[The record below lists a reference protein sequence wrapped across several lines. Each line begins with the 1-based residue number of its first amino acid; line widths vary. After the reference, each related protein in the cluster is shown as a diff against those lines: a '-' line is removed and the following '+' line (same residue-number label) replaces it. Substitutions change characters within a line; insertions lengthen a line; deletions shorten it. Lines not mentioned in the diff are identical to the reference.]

1 MSAYGKC
8 KLGGTVEKP
17 AARSFRFKIGRQ
29 PNHIV
34 AALSERLWQP
44 QVWENHRK
52 TTAVLGARNGMPRQR
67 RVRSTILPGNLQV
80 HKALTERRYRRNRCI
95 PFNGSLYV
103 SLAAFEIGRQ
113 PIHVVAALSERLW
126 QPQVWENHRKTTAV
140 LGARNG
146 MPRQRR
152 VRSTILPG
160 NLQVRK
166 ALTERRY
173 ISVCGRRS
181 ARKPATAKGEALG
194 EPSKKPDGLMARP
207 VHKSDHSTILRGCL
221 QYIAKS
227 YHNPSA
233 RG

>member
-1 MSAYGKC
+1 MGQS
-8 KLGGTVEKP
+8 LHHT
-17 AARSFRFKIGRQ
+17 
-29 PNHIV
+29 V

-80 HKALTERRYRRNRCI
+80 RKALTERRYRRNRCI
-95 PFNGSLYV
+95 PFNGILYV

-113 PIHVVAALSERLW
+113 PNHIVAALSERLW

>member
-1 MSAYGKC
+1 MAAASLGEPSKKRQRYLALAMACRDKGVCGRRYCPEICKCARRSVSAYGSRK
-8 KLGGTVEKP
+8 
-17 AARSFRFKIGRQ
+17 FGR
-29 PNHIV
+29 
-34 AALSERLWQP
+34 
-44 QVWENHRK
+44 
-52 TTAVLGARNGMPRQR
+52 
-67 RVRSTILPGNLQV
+67 TI
-80 HKALTERRYRRNRCI
+80 E
-95 PFNGSLYV
+95 
-103 SLAAFEIGRQ
+103 
-113 PIHVVAALSERLW
+113 
-126 QPQVWENHRKTTAV
+126 KTTAV